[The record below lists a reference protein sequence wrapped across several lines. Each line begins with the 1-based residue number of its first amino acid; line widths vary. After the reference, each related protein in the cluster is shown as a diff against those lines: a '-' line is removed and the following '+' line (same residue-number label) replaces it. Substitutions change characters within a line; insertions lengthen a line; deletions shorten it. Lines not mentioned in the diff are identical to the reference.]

1 MSSLG
6 SRRAEPNEQAGVE
19 ERTLVL
25 WAPKVDPCPIYSED
39 VDLRRSGAD
48 VLAFQGADGL
58 EAY

>member
-6 SRRAEPNEQAGVE
+6 RRRAVPNEEAGVE

-25 WAPKVDPCPIYSED
+25 WAPKVDPCPMYSED
-39 VDLRRSGAD
+39 VDFRRTGAD
-48 VLAFQGADGL
+48 VLAFQGAEGL